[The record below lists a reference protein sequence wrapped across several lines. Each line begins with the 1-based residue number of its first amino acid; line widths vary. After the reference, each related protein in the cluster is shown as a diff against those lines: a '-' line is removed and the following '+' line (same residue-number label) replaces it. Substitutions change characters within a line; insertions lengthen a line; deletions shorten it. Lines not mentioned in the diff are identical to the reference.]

1 MGPEGDAPEQ
11 HRSGAKEVSRA
22 AVWSVVLWARVITG
36 LGLSVAGGVAFG
48 HAWTRE
54 YAPLWWVGGISL
66 LTGILVLLSVFYARS
81 RPPAISL
88 ETAVREVSTQTQEPL
103 VPLLGALLV
112 YKYQAISHK
121 HLTQALT
128 RQKTEK
134 RLLGEILVDMKL
146 ITRAQL
152 RQALDYQELQMERR
166 REAAESRSESADKT
180 GVETPS

>member
-1 MGPEGDAPEQ
+1 MGPEDSAPEQ
-11 HRSGAKEVSRA
+11 QQPGAKDVPHA
-22 AVWSVVLWARVITG
+22 AAWSVVLWGRVIV
-36 LGLSVAGGVAFG
+36 GLSLAVAGGVAFG

-66 LTGILVLLSVFYARS
+66 LTGILVLLSVVYARS
-81 RPPAISL
+81 RPPAVSF
-88 ETAVREVSTQTQEPL
+88 ETAVREASTQAQEPL

-112 YKYQAISHK
+112 YKYQVISHK
-121 HLTQALT
+121 HLTQALA

-134 RLLGEILVDMKL
+134 RLLGELLVDMKL

-166 REAAESRSESADKT
+166 REAAESKLESADKT
-180 GVETPS
+180 GTETPS

>member
-1 MGPEGDAPEQ
+1 MGPEDSAPEQ
-11 HRSGAKEVSRA
+11 QQPGAKDVPHA
-22 AVWSVVLWARVITG
+22 AAWSVVLWGRVIV
-36 LGLSVAGGVAFG
+36 GLSLAVAGGVAFG

-66 LTGILVLLSVFYARS
+66 LSVVYARS
-81 RPPAISL
+81 RPPAVSF
-88 ETAVREVSTQTQEPL
+88 ETAVREASTQAQEPL

-112 YKYQAISHK
+112 YKYQVISHK
-121 HLTQALT
+121 HLTQALA

-134 RLLGEILVDMKL
+134 RLLGELLVDMKL

-166 REAAESRSESADKT
+166 REAAESKLESADKT
-180 GVETPS
+180 GTETPS

>member
-1 MGPEGDAPEQ
+1 MGPEGGAPEQ
-11 HRSGAKEVSRA
+11 QQPRAKKVPHA
-22 AVWSVVLWARVITG
+22 AVWSVVLWARVIV
-36 LGLSVAGGVAFG
+36 GLSLAVAGGVAFG

-66 LTGILVLLSVFYARS
+66 LTGILVLLSVAYARS
-81 RPPAISL
+81 RPAAISL

-112 YKYQAISHK
+112 YKYQVISHK
-121 HLTQALT
+121 HLMQALA

-134 RLLGEILVDMKL
+134 RLLGETLVEMKL

-166 REAAESRSESADKT
+166 REAAETKLESADKT
-180 GVETPS
+180 GAETPS